1 MSKRKRKRP
10 ADHSDRTRKYYEAL
24 GYMVGRTDC
33 TGSRRRPSH
42 DLFGIA
48 DFVGF
53 DLGSVGGGAWKD
65 VYELHCVLIQ
75 VTDSTSHSKHR
86 KKILA
91 SEKALELA
99 RRFWRTELRI
109 EIISWGKKKG
119 RYHPRVESIMPLL
132 LKELGGAP
140 ALHLAEL
147 GLADR
152 G

>member
-1 MSKRKRKRP
+1 MRVAKRP
-10 ADHSDRTRKYYEAL
+10 ANHSDRTRKYYEAL
-24 GYMVGRTDC
+24 GYTVGRADC

-53 DLGSVGGGAWKD
+53 DLGSVGGGAWED

-75 VTDSTSHSKHR
+75 QTDSTSHSKHR

-91 SEKALELA
+91 SDKALTLA

-109 EIISWGKKKG
+109 EIISWGKKADGK
-119 RYHPRVESIMPLL
+119 YHPRVESIMPLL
-132 LKELGGAP
+132 IEELGGAR
-140 ALHLAEL
+140 ALSLAEL
-147 GLADR
+147 K
-152 G
+152 